1 MKRHIC
7 LFVMGLAACACSSD
21 KQSSLESIDVIGAF
35 DQMTPISVSDLGKT
49 VSYVPLETSDES
61 LIGKNAY
68 IRMLKDRLIVGS
80 YEQPLKMFDKA
91 SGQFIGAIGSIGQ
104 GPGEYT
110 LQEGIPVCWV
120 DDATQTIYVQSSS
133 NKLLRFDINGQ
144 PLSSLDLPEG
154 FPPVQF
160 SSVITNNDN
169 VLAYQSTCFSKP
181 EHKIVGYNIEN
192 SQLQNRIAND
202 NDSIAFNM
210 VDAYLPR
217 KDYRSIP
224 VSTGTAAIVLKD
236 KRLVYIVN
244 KEPAVWS
251 YGNDFYFKE
260 NFNDTIYQVTG
271 DELEPKLVFAMGDK
285 TITPETVFNSEA
297 TKNKLAV
304 NYVLEGDDALFFS
317 LEGNYFHL
325 TDYKRYW
332 GVYNKKDKSV
342 KITDACEI
350 VDPEKNVHIEQLHSA
365 TSSGAMVGLIDTYTC
380 MEDGKNSNTFN
391 VKDDDNPIA
400 VIIE

>member
-7 LFVMGLAACACSSD
+7 LFVMGLAAYACSSD
-21 KQSSLESIDVIGAF
+21 KQNSLESIDVIGAL
-35 DQMTPISVSDLGKT
+35 DQVTPISVSDLGKT

-68 IRMLKDRLIVGS
+68 IRMLNDRLIVGS
-80 YEQPLKMFDKA
+80 YEQPLKMFDRK
-91 SGQFIGAIGSIGQ
+91 SGRFIANIGSIGQ

-120 DDATQTIYVQSSS
+120 DNATKTIYVQSSA

-144 PLSSLDLPEG
+144 PLSSLDLPKG
-154 FPPVQF
+154 FPPVPF
-160 SSVITNNDN
+160 SSVIANNDN
-169 VLAYQSTCFSKP
+169 LLAYQSTCFSKP
-181 EHKIVGYNIEN
+181 EYKIVGYNTKTN
-192 SQLQNRIAND
+192 QLQNRIAND
-202 NDSIAFNM
+202 NDSIAFSM

-236 KRLVYIVN
+236 KRVVYVVN

-251 YGNDFYFKE
+251 FGNDFYFKE
-260 NFNDTIYQVTG
+260 NFNDTIYQVTEG
-271 DELEPKLVFAMGDK
+271 ELTPKRVFALGDK
-285 TITPETVFNSEA
+285 TITPEAVYNTDA
-297 TKNKLAV
+297 AKNKLAI

-342 KITDACEI
+342 KITDTCEL
-350 VDPEKNVHIEQLHSA
+350 VDPEKNVYIEQLHSA
-365 TSSGAMVGLIDTYTC
+365 TPDGAIVGLIDTYTC
-380 MEDGKNSNTFN
+380 MEDGKNKNAFN

>member
-21 KQSSLESIDVIGAF
+21 KQNSLESIDVIGAL
-35 DQMTPISVSDLGKT
+35 DQVTPISVSDLGKT

-68 IRMLKDRLIVGS
+68 IRMLNDRLIVGS
-80 YEQPLKMFDKA
+80 YEQPLKMFDRK
-91 SGQFIGAIGSIGQ
+91 SGRFIGNIGSIGQ

-120 DDATQTIYVQSSS
+120 DDATKTIYVQSSA

-144 PLSSLDLPEG
+144 PLGSLDLPEG
-154 FPPVQF
+154 FPPVPF
-160 SSVITNNDN
+160 SSVIANNDN
-169 VLAYQSTCFSKP
+169 LLAYQSTCFSKP
-181 EHKIVGYNIEN
+181 EYKIVGYNTKTN
-192 SQLQNRIAND
+192 QLQNRIAND
-202 NDSIAFNM
+202 NDSIAFSM

-236 KRLVYIVN
+236 KRVVYVVN

-251 YGNDFYFKE
+251 FGNDFYFKE
-260 NFNDTIYQVTG
+260 NFNDTIYQVME
-271 DELEPKLVFAMGDK
+271 DELTPKRVFALGDK
-285 TITPETVFNSEA
+285 TITPEAVYNTDA
-297 TKNKLAV
+297 TKNKLAI

-342 KITDACEI
+342 KITDACEL
-350 VDPEKNVHIEQLHSA
+350 VDPEKNVYIEQLHSA
-365 TSSGAMVGLIDTYTC
+365 TPDGAIVGLIDTYTC
-380 MEDGKNSNTFN
+380 MEDGKNKNAFN